1 MIHLMFARL
10 HELVNQ
16 NDLIF
21 TDQYSTHASQ
31 CETCFYHVSSL
42 IFRSNFWREKYQKSL
57 LRTRIADKKL
67 TLLLGHSDELITSK
81 VYFVSKLKGFNSTWS
96 TNARPYR
103 NKLFS
108 LPLGLS
114 NPTRESP
121 LHEIAGDTD
130 LLLEAL
136 KFDDNEIEFNS
147 NYYANFTVATNPIE
161 RQFVIDVL
169 KRIQI
174 KIHNQKFDRNGRLQY
189 LKGIRQSTFVI
200 CPEGNGVDTHRL
212 WETLYLGRIPIIKN
226 NLAISSLISDLPV
239 LVVDDWNE
247 LLDHNLVE
255 HKYRSLRAGDF
266 KFEKLSARYW
276 IERFCKSR

>member
-1 MIHLMFARL
+1 MFSGL
-10 HELVNQ
+10 YELVNQ

-31 CETCFYHVSSL
+31 CQTCYYHISSL
-42 IFRSNFWREKYQKSL
+42 IFRSDFWRGRYQKSL
-57 LRTRIADKKL
+57 LRSKIPNEKL
-67 TLLLGHSDELITSK
+67 TLLLGHSDDFITSK

-96 TNARPYR
+96 TNAKPFG
-103 NKLFS
+103 NHLHS

-114 NPTRESP
+114 NPTMESP

-136 KFDDNEIEFNS
+136 KFDDNELGFNS
-147 NYYANFTVATNPIE
+147 NYYANFTIATNPIE
-161 RQFVIDVL
+161 RQIVIDVL

-174 KIHNQKFDRNGRLQY
+174 KMQNQKFDRNGRLQY

-212 WETLYLGRIPIIKN
+212 WETLYLGRIPIVKN
-226 NLAISSLISDLPV
+226 NVAISSLISDLPV
-239 LVVDDWNE
+239 LIVDDWNE
-247 LLDHNLVE
+247 LLDRNLVE
-255 HKYRSLRAGDF
+255 DKYRSLRTRNF
-266 KFEKLSARYW
+266 KFGKLSASYW
-276 IERFCKSR
+276 IGRFCKSI